1 MIRKIIGIIGISI
14 LLGSIFGHAQDASRW
29 GFNVGGGFGV
39 PLASTSNFVNTGGN
53 FVVGGGHK
61 FSEMIM
67 VNGEFMWQ
75 GLPLK
80 ADNLLQIGALGGG
93 SNLYS
98 FTGNLM
104 LKTPRANKFGGYA
117 IGGGGW
123 YRRTDTLS
131 RQAVVPGTVCLPA
144 WDWWVPACLTGLVP
158 ADQVLASR
166 TDNVFGANVGGGFTY
181 KVTEAGMKV
190 YVEARFHY
198 APTKNV
204 YTRVIPVTF
213 GVRW

>member
-1 MIRKIIGIIGISI
+1 MIRKLIEIIGALI
-14 LLGSIFGHAQDASRW
+14 LLVPMSARAQDESKW
-29 GFNVGGGFGV
+29 GFNIGGGFGV
-39 PLASTSNFVNTGGN
+39 PVASTSNYVDTGGN
-53 FVVGGGHK
+53 FVVGGGYK
-61 FSEMIM
+61 LSEIIQF
-67 VNGEFMWQ
+67 NGEFLWQ
-75 GLPLK
+75 GLPIK
-80 ADNLLQIGALGGG
+80 DDNRFRIGALNAG

-104 LKTPRANKFGGYA
+104 LKTPSYKRFGGYA

-131 RQAVVPGTVCLPA
+131 RAVLAPGTVCGSA
-144 WDWWVPACLTGLVP
+144 WNWWVPICVDGLVP
-158 ADQVLASR
+158 VEQVLASR
-166 TDNVFGANVGGGFTY
+166 TDNVFGANVGGGVTFR
-181 KVTEAGMKV
+181 VTESGMKV
-190 YVEARFHY
+190 YAEARFHY